1 MKGVTCMRAKKIIR
15 GRVGV
20 LAAALALALGFTS
33 APAST
38 AVSGGVTLTVTA
50 VAKKN
55 AAAPAL
61 VRNDVQ
67 LFVNKERT
75 QIANWRRSETLY
87 LAVLIDDSLDSTVAS
102 QWNDLKEFFN
112 NQPSTT
118 YIAVFYARNGVAML
132 AQDFSNN
139 HKLAAKALRIPVG
152 GGALS
157 SPYLAL
163 QDLMKRLPGAPT
175 DRRSILLVSSGI
187 DFLRGNF
194 PSSTDLDSTTE
205 RAQKQNINIWS
216 IYSPDRGR
224 RSRGFFLANRA
235 QSDLTRLSDDTGG
248 RAYYLGTSAP
258 VTFGPYLQ
266 EIATHLRNQ
275 YLLSFRGSGGPKGP
289 FEHEKIVTELPRLDF
304 LVPSQVFLPAQK

>member
-1 MKGVTCMRAKKIIR
+1 MRTRKRR
-15 GRVGV
+15 GRMGV
-20 LAAALALALGFTS
+20 LASFLALEPAHSVTLAAAS
-33 APAST
+33 AA
-38 AVSGGVTLTVTA
+38 GDVTLTVTA
-50 VAKKN
+50 VPKKN
-55 AAAPAL
+55 ADAPNLA
-61 VRNDVQ
+61 RNDVQ

-87 LAVLIDDSLDSTVAS
+87 LAVLIDDSLDSSVAG
-102 QWNDLKEFFN
+102 QWNDLTEFFN
-112 NQPSTT
+112 NQPPTT
-118 YIAVFYARNGVAML
+118 YIAVFYARNGVAMV
-132 AQDFSNN
+132 AQDFTNN

-163 QDLMKRLPGAPT
+163 QDLMKRLPGAPS

-187 DFLRGNF
+187 DYLRGNF

-216 IYSPDRGR
+216 IYFPDRGR

-235 QSDLTRLSDDTGG
+235 QSDLTRLSDDAGG
-248 RAYYLGTSAP
+248 RAYYLSTSAP

-275 YLLSFRGSGGPKGP
+275 YLLSFRGSGGPKGR
-289 FEHEKIVTELPRLDF
+289 FEREKIATELPRVGF
-304 LVPSQVFLPAQK
+304 LAPSQVFLPGQK

>member
-1 MKGVTCMRAKKIIR
+1 MRTKERR
-15 GRVGV
+15 GRMGL
-20 LAAALALALGFTS
+20 LAAFLALPLAYS
-33 APAST
+33 VAPAAA
-38 AVSGGVTLTVTA
+38 AVAGDVTLTVTA
-50 VAKKN
+50 VPKKN
-55 AAAPAL
+55 AGTPNL
-61 VRNDVQ
+61 VRNDVR

-87 LAVLIDDSLDSTVAS
+87 LAVLIDDSLDSSVAG

-112 NQPSTT
+112 NQPPTT
-118 YIAVFYARNGVAML
+118 YIAVFYARNGVAMV
-132 AQDFSNN
+132 AQDFTNN
-139 HKLAAKALRIPVG
+139 HKLAARALRIPVG

-163 QDLMKRLPGAPT
+163 QDLMKRLPGAPA

-187 DFLRGNF
+187 DYLRGNF

-216 IYSPDRGR
+216 IYFPDRGR

-275 YLLSFRGSGGPKGP
+275 YLLSFRGSGGPKGH
-289 FEHEKIVTELPRLDF
+289 FEREKIATELPRVGF
-304 LVPSQVFLPAQK
+304 LAPSQVFLPAQK

>member
-1 MKGVTCMRAKKIIR
+1 MRTKKIIG
-15 GRVGV
+15 GRLGL
-20 LAAALALALGFTS
+20 LAAALALVLAFS
-33 APAST
+33 ATPAFA
-38 AVSGGVTLTVTA
+38 AVPGDVTLTVTA

-55 AAAPAL
+55 TVTPAL

-67 LFVNKERT
+67 LFLNKERM
-75 QIANWRRSETLY
+75 QIANWHRSETLY
-87 LAVLIDDSLDSTVAS
+87 LAVLIDDSLDSTVAG

-112 NQPSTT
+112 NQPPTT
-118 YIAVFYARNGVAML
+118 YIAVFHARNGVAML
-132 AQDFSNN
+132 GQDFTNN
-139 HKLAAKALRIPVG
+139 HKLAAKALRMPVG
-152 GGALS
+152 GGAFS

-163 QDLMKRLPGAPT
+163 QDLMKRLPGATT

-187 DFLRGNF
+187 DYLRGNF

-205 RAQKQNINIWS
+205 RAQKQNINVWS
-216 IYSPDRGR
+216 IYFPDRGR

-266 EIATHLRNQ
+266 EISTHLRNQ
-275 YLLSFRGSGGPKGP
+275 YLLSFRGSGGSKGR
-289 FEHEKIVTELPRLDF
+289 FEREKIATELPRVGF
-304 LVPSQVFLPAQK
+304 LAPSQVFLPAQK